1 MEKKYVLY
9 YYYPGERIYRDVVIS
24 AKSFASAYRQAQAYL
39 KKSHANIVMLFE
51 SYNGKQII
59 GALSH
64 V

>member
-1 MEKKYVLY
+1 MEKKYELY
-9 YYYPGERIYRDVVIS
+9 YYYPGEKIYRDVTIS

-59 GALSH
+59 KSLSH
-64 V
+64 E